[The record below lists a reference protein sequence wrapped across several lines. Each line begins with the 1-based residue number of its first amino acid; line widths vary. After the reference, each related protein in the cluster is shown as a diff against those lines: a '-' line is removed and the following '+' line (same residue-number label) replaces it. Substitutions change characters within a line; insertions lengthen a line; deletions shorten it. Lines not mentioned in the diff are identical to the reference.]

1 MSQLVFSF
9 LPPWLK
15 PMTSLAVAV
24 IAHDGRILEASQG
37 FLDSLPPDSQ
47 AAISDDLLAPRLA
60 TLTAQAQAADI
71 LYSGAIKIG
80 AQPGKRVFVGHIQ
93 RHTVGFIVMA
103 ELDADEFRNREGEAA
118 RLRNDLIALGKQ
130 LAQANRTIER
140 LRSEAEQQKQL
151 DSVTGLPGRH
161 ALDARLEQEMK
172 RWERYRRPLGLVLM
186 EVNNFAELT
195 EDIGRNSADEVLR
208 NVATIIQDSIRALD
222 LAVRYGA
229 HEFALL
235 LPETNEMGAL
245 ILAERLRH
253 ELERHIILPLVAPL
267 EANFGAA
274 MLLVD
279 EKADA
284 YYARAER
291 ALRHSRAH
299 GKNLIT
305 MAGVIAECD
314 HLYSG
319 QNPLSALAGSA
330 NT

>member
-1 MSQLVFSF
+1 MSQLSFSF

-37 FLDSLPPDSQ
+37 FLDCLPPNTQMLADEGFF
-47 AAISDDLLAPRLA
+47 APRLSA
-60 TLTAQAQAADI
+60 LPTQSAETDI
-71 LYSGAIKIG
+71 VYSGPIKIG
-80 AQPGKRVFVGHIQ
+80 NQTGKRVFVGHIQ
-93 RHTVGFIVMA
+93 RHAVGLIIMA
-103 ELDADEFRNREGEAA
+103 ELDAEEFRNREGEVA
-118 RLRNDLIALGKQ
+118 RLRNDMIALGKQ
-130 LAQANRTIER
+130 LAQANRNIER
-140 LRSEAEQQKQL
+140 LRGEAEQQKQL
-151 DSVTGLPGRH
+151 DTVTGLPGRR
-161 ALDARLEQEMK
+161 ALDIRLEQEMK

-186 EVNNFAELT
+186 EIYNFSELT
-195 EDIGRNSADEVLR
+195 ESIGRNAADEVLR
-208 NVATIIQDSIRALD
+208 NVATIVQDAIRSLD
-222 LAVRYGA
+222 FAVRYGA
-229 HEFALL
+229 QEFALL

-245 ILAERLRH
+245 ILAERLQH

-267 EANFGAA
+267 DANFGAA

-279 EKADA
+279 EKAEA

-291 ALRHSRAH
+291 ALRHSRAN

-319 QNPLSALAGSA
+319 QNPISALAGMP

>member
-1 MSQLVFSF
+1 MSQLSFSF

-24 IAHDGRILEASQG
+24 IGHDGRILEASQG
-37 FLDSLPPDSQ
+37 FLDCLPPHTDTLR
-47 AAISDDLLAPRLA
+47 DEGLLAPRLSTFA
-60 TLTAQAQAADI
+60 AKTAENDI
-71 LYSGAIKIG
+71 VYSGAIKIG
-80 AQPGKRVFVGHIQ
+80 AQTGKRVFVGHIQ
-93 RHTVGFIVMA
+93 RHAAGFIVMA
-103 ELDADEFRNREGEAA
+103 ELDVDEFHNREGEVT
-118 RLRNDLIALGKQ
+118 RLRNDMIALGKQ

-140 LRSEAEQQKQL
+140 LRGEAEQQKQL
-151 DSVTGLPGRH
+151 DSVTGLPGRR

-186 EVNNFAELT
+186 EVHNFAEIT
-195 EDIGRNSADEVLR
+195 ENIGRNAADEVLR
-208 NVATIIQDSIRALD
+208 NVASIVLDSIRSLD
-222 LAVRYGA
+222 FAVRYGA

-245 ILAERLRH
+245 ILAERLQH
-253 ELERHIILPLVAPL
+253 ELERHIILPLVEPL
-267 EANFGAA
+267 DANFGAA

-279 EKADA
+279 EKAEA

-291 ALRHSRAH
+291 ALRNSRAN

-314 HLYSG
+314 HLYNG
-319 QNPLSALAGSA
+319 QSPIPTLAGIA